1 MTTESRLENKII
13 RLVGKAYYKKYYD
26 NHKYIKEMI
35 DYLLSVD
42 LSKLFNTISRLETEL
57 DEKEIKK
64 EKKTEKAVKP
74 VQEKKRFEEKK
85 VNKLIDQLDK
95 IDNLTKSK
103 SEFNFFD
110 NKRK

>member
-13 RLVGKAYYKKYYD
+13 RLVGKAYYKKYYTE
-26 NHKYIKEMI
+26 HKYIKDMI

-42 LSKLFNTISRLETEL
+42 LNKLFKTISKLETEL

-64 EKKTEKAVKP
+64 EKKVVRP

-85 VNKLIDQLDK
+85 VNKLIDELDK

-110 NKRK
+110 KKRK